1 MSSRSLVVILVLCHV
16 QCLAVLAAAGI
27 QPRCLN
33 NRDNCSNNENL
44 EPIFT
49 NNNLSHRALTWFKHP
64 YFSISLMGL
73 QQLSTFEFP
82 HVAGSLKR
90 MKREWVIPAINFPEN
105 DRGPFPKFMV
115 KIKSSND
122 EKMAITYKI
131 TGPGADQRPVG
142 VFAVDRRSG
151 VLYVTQPLDREKT
164 DKYILWAHAMHEKT
178 TAEEPMEVVINV
190 IDQNDNAPQFT
201 QNHFYGSV
209 SESAEVDDFVAKV
222 TAEDKD
228 DPEMSN
234 AIIRYQIK
242 NQTPQI
248 PKGDM
253 FTINPLSGLI
263 SVAAGGLDR
272 ETQPQYKLSIEAAD
286 MEGEGLAATC
296 TVIISVSDSND
307 NAPEFTVTSIST
319 FVPENAAGVEVIRL
333 KVTDKDEP
341 GSPNANT
348 QYSIIAGNEC
358 GHFNVTTGANKMEG
372 IIKTAKQLDFE
383 STPEFTLLVV
393 VTNEVPPSG
402 PTWTSTAT
410 VTVAVEDQNE
420 PPVFSP
426 AEILVSIS
434 ENVKAGSSVAGLRAE
449 DPDTARTQSVRYK
462 IHNDTAH
469 WLSIDKVTGLVKVRG
484 SMDRESHYVKDG
496 KYTVLILGYDNDT
509 VPATGTGAV
518 VVTLLDVNDHRPVI
532 RQRTA
537 TLCSKDPAP
546 ALLDIRDLDGPGHA
560 GPFFVELQG
569 EYTIN
574 WTISTNS
581 TSSVAALAPRREL
594 SPGEYH
600 VLMRIYDVGMLYQDS
615 TLAVEVC
622 QCEGASSTCFISHS
636 APHLHSSS
644 HATSVL
650 GVIFGLLLLLLLSLL
665 LLVLLR
671 RRGRSSEKDFR
682 HLEDMPRD
690 NIFLYDEE
698 GGGEEDQDFDL
709 SQLQKGPDNHHKVT
723 DVFPTLQS
731 RPCYRLLPQANE
743 EICTFIEN
751 NLQAADSDLTAPPF
765 DSLLV
770 FDYEGVSSEA
780 SSLSSLSSSDSDE
793 EHDFRSL
800 SQWGPLFN
808 RLADLYTHGTEE
820 DDEDTETLPGKTEWV

>member
-1 MSSRSLVVILVLCHV
+1 MSSRSLVVILVLCLV
-16 QCLAVLAAAGI
+16 QCLAVLATAGI

-33 NRDNCSNNENL
+33 KTDNCYENL
-44 EPIFT
+44 EHLPSFD
-49 NNNLSHRALTWFKHP
+49 F
-64 YFSISLMGL
+64 
-73 QQLSTFEFP
+73 Q

-105 DRGPFPKFMV
+105 DRGPFPKYMV

-122 EKMAITYKI
+122 EKVAITYKI
-131 TGPGADQRPVG
+131 TGAGADQRPEG
-142 VFAVDRRSG
+142 VFTVDRRSG

-164 DKYILWAHAMHEKT
+164 DKYILWAHAMNEKT
-178 TAEEPMEVVINV
+178 IAEEPMEIVINV

-201 QNHFYGSV
+201 QKHFYGTV
-209 SESAEVDDFVAKV
+209 SESAEVEESVLKV

-234 AIIRYQIK
+234 AIIKYQIK

-248 PKGDM
+248 PRGDM

-272 ETQPQYKLSIEAAD
+272 ETQPQYKLTIEAAD

-307 NAPEFTVTSIST
+307 NPPEFTVTAIST
-319 FVPENAAGVEVIRL
+319 SVPENAAGAEVIRL

-348 QYSIIAGNEC
+348 KYSIIAGNEC

-372 IIKTAKQLDFE
+372 IIKTAKELDFE
-383 STPEFTLLVV
+383 STPEFTLLVS
-393 VTNEVPPSG
+393 VTNEAPPSG
-402 PTWTSTAT
+402 PTWTSTAIVT
-410 VTVAVEDQNE
+410 VTVEDQNE

-426 AEILVSIS
+426 AEILVSVS
-434 ENVKAGSSVAGLRAE
+434 EHVRAGSSVAGVRAE

-469 WLSIDKVTGLVKVRG
+469 WLSIDKDTGLVKVRG
-484 SMDRESHYVKDG
+484 SMDRESHSVKDG

-537 TLCSKDPAP
+537 TLCNKDPAP
-546 ALLDIRDLDGPGHA
+546 AWLDIRDLDGPGHA
-560 GPFFVELQG
+560 GPFIVELQG
-569 EYTIN
+569 EHKIN

-581 TSSVAALAPRREL
+581 TSSVAALAPKREL
-594 SPGEYH
+594 SPGDYH

-622 QCEGASSTCFISHS
+622 QCEGASSTCLLSHS
-636 APHLHSSS
+636 APRLHISS

-671 RRGRSSEKDFR
+671 RRRRRRRSSVKDFR
-682 HLEDMPRD
+682 HLEDLPRD

-709 SQLQKGPDNHHKVT
+709 SQLQKRPDNYHKVT
-723 DVFPTLQS
+723 DVFPTVQS

-751 NLQAADSDLTAPPF
+751 NLQAADSDPTAPPF

-780 SSLSSLSSSDSDE
+780 SSLSSLTSSDSDE
-793 EHDFRSL
+793 EQDFRSL

-808 RLADLYTHGTEE
+808 RLADLYTRGTEE